1 MLRGI
6 KPMTVEQFKQDTD
19 ANQARASNPLVS
31 AWVSANAGTGKT
43 TVLVNRVLRLLL
55 HSDEASGQRTRSE
68 TILCLTYTKA
78 AAAEMENRLFDIL
91 SSWSVMG
98 EPELAGAL
106 KDLRGRPASPLDMT
120 CARTLFATT
129 LDTKG
134 GLKIHTIHAFCE
146 RLLHRFPLEAGVQA
160 DFKVLE
166 DAERRV
172 LRDAAIDTVLTKAC
186 VDQGAP
192 LGQALQEVIAATGE
206 ERFREIIEV
215 TLGRQEELR
224 QMTRFGDSFDSLGK
238 AERHSVALALNA
250 GADRSDAELWQE
262 MADALSDTQIDAA
275 LKEIPTDKMT
285 EKNLLDAFA
294 KARAATFPEMRA
306 QALFE
311 AFLTQAKQRR
321 KSLLTKPVKEAL
333 PELVAQIEAAQER
346 FVELAREQAARHIA
360 SCTGALLTLADKIIG
375 EYERRKDA
383 RAVLDYDDLIVKS
396 VRLLGSSPAA
406 QWVLYKLD
414 YGIDHILVDEAQDTS
429 PVQWKVIDALANEF
443 FSGEGAQATA
453 RTLFAVG
460 DEKQS
465 IYSFQGADPA
475 SFAVQGTVFQ
485 KAAQGAGRPWERV
498 PLTVSFR
505 STEPV
510 LNAVDDV
517 FAREGARDGVTWA
530 GVPVVHQAVR
540 SGQAGLVELWE
551 IEEPEEQED
560 IHPMRPHFETHVGAH
575 ARDRL
580 VERIANTIR
589 HWLDSG
595 EKLEA
600 RNRAVR
606 PGDIL
611 ILVRSRDEFVRKLIR
626 ALKGRDIPVAG
637 ADRMTLTEQ
646 LAVMDLMA
654 IGDFVLMPDDDL
666 NLATILKSPLIGLDD
681 DDLFALAYDRPGAL
695 WNSLRDKAGAN
706 ERYGGAVAR
715 LKDWLARADTK
726 PPYEFFAGLLE
737 EGQMKLRL
745 ALIARLGADAGDA
758 IDEFLNMALDYERI
772 ASPSLQGFL
781 DWMRKGDAQVK
792 RDMEQGRDEVRIM
805 TAHGA
810 KGLEAN
816 IVILPDTC
824 KGPSSGGGS
833 KPKLLPLPRAS
844 APPGA
849 PDHLV
854 WVPSG
859 TMPLEAIEE
868 ARGVMKQAE
877 REEHNRL
884 LYVAMTRAR
893 DRLYVA
899 GWRGANAQPQ
909 ECWHN
914 LVSVGLEG
922 LAIPATGSIG
932 ESVLRY
938 ESAQTANPKDAVE
951 EAGGLTAPETLPGW
965 ARTNAAHEM
974 PATLPLTPSAIA
986 AEPGGSGLQLSEADV
1001 VPPLERGD
1009 PARFLRGNIV
1019 HALLE
1024 HLPGIA
1030 SEKRSERAQAY
1041 VAARGD
1047 AFETGQRKAIVNE
1060 TLAILSHGEFAPIF
1074 GPDSQAEVPI
1084 VARIKR
1090 KDGPDIELSGQI
1102 DRLVELDDEVL
1113 IVDYKTNRP
1122 PPQTPEEVAPL
1133 YRRQLAAYRMALS
1146 QVFPGKRIRT
1156 ALLWT
1161 DVPDLMLMPD
1171 ELLDEAAAIL
1181 TAI

>member
-1 MLRGI
+1 MS
-6 KPMTVEQFKQDTD
+6 VEQFKQETD
-19 ANQARASNPLVS
+19 ANQARASNPRAS

-55 HSDEASGQRTRSE
+55 HTDAASGQRTRPE

-91 SSWSVMG
+91 SDWAVMS

-106 KDLRGRPASPLDMT
+106 KDLRGEPASAQDMT
-120 CARTLFATT
+120 RARTLFATT

-146 RLLHRFPLEAGVQA
+146 RLLHHFPLEAGVQA

-166 DAERRV
+166 DNERRV
-172 LRDAAIDTVLTKAC
+172 LRDAAIDAVLTEAAL
-186 VDQGAP
+186 DLDAP
-192 LGQALQEVIAATGE
+192 LGKALQEVIAATGE
-206 ERFREIIEV
+206 ERFREIIDV
-215 TLGRQEELR
+215 TLGRQDELR
-224 QMTRFGDSFDSLGK
+224 QMTRFADSFDSVGE
-238 AERHSVALALNA
+238 AERHSVSLALDA
-250 GADRSDAELWQE
+250 GIDRSDAELWKA
-262 MADALSDTQIDAA
+262 MATVLSDAQIDAA
-275 LKEIPTDKMT
+275 LKEIPPEKVT

-294 KARAATFPEMRA
+294 KARAAQYPELRA

-311 AFLTQAKQRR
+311 AFLTQAKQKR
-321 KSLLTKPVKEAL
+321 KSLLTKPVKEAM
-333 PELVAQIEAAQER
+333 PELAVQIEDAQER
-346 FVELAREQAARHIA
+346 FVELARAQAARHIA

-383 RAVLDYDDLIVKS
+383 RAALDYDDLIVKS
-396 VRLLGSSPAA
+396 VQLLGSSPAA

-429 PVQWKVIDALANEF
+429 PVQWKVIAALASEF
-443 FSGEGAQATA
+443 FSGEGVQATA

-475 SFAVQGTVFQ
+475 SFAKQGAAFQ

-517 FAREGARDGVTWA
+517 FSGDGARDGVTWA
-530 GVPVVHQAVR
+530 GTPVVHQAVR

-551 IEEPEEQED
+551 IEEPEEQD
-560 IHPMRPHFETHVGAH
+560 DVHPMRPHFETQTGTH

-580 VERIANTIR
+580 VERIADTIR
-589 HWLDSG
+589 HWLDTN
-595 EKLEA
+595 ERLEA
-600 RNRAVR
+600 RDREIR

-626 ALKGRDIPVAG
+626 ALKGRNIPVAG

-654 IGDFVLMPDDDL
+654 VGNFVLMPDDDL

-681 DDLFALAYDRPGAL
+681 EDLFDLAHGRPGAL
-695 WNSLRDKAGAN
+695 WNSLRDRAGAD
-706 ERYGGAVAR
+706 ERYGEVVTR
-715 LKDWLARADTK
+715 LKDWLDRADTK
-726 PPYEFFAGLLE
+726 PPYEFFAGMLE
-737 EGQMKLRL
+737 ERQMEMRL
-745 ALIARLGADAGDA
+745 ALIARLGVDAGDA
-758 IDEFLNMALDYERI
+758 IDEFLNMALDYERL
-772 ASPSLQGFL
+772 APPTLQGFL
-781 DWMRKGDAQVK
+781 DWMSKGDVQVK

-833 KPKLLPLPRAS
+833 KPKLLPLPRLS
-844 APPGA
+844 APPGT
-849 PDHLV
+849 PGHLV
-854 WVPSG
+854 WVPAG

-868 ARGVMKQAE
+868 AKGLLKEAE

-893 DRLYVA
+893 DRLYVC
-899 GWRGANAQPQ
+899 GWKGSNVPPK

-914 LVSVGLEG
+914 LVSAGLERV
-922 LAIPATGSIG
+922 AKPASGPLG

-938 ESAQTANPKDAVE
+938 ERAQSAIPQDRAEAVD
-951 EAGGLTAPETLPGW
+951 GLAAPEELPGW
-965 ARTNAAHEM
+965 ALSDAVHET

-986 AEPGGSGLQLSEADV
+986 AESGETGLQLSETDV

-1009 PARFLRGNIV
+1009 PARFLRGTIV

-1030 SEKRSERAQAY
+1030 EGKREETARAF
-1041 VAARGD
+1041 VAARGGALD
-1047 AFETGQRKAIVNE
+1047 ESQQKAIVSE
-1060 TLAILSHGEFAPIF
+1060 TLGVLSDKEFAPLF
-1074 GPDSQAEVPI
+1074 SPASQAEVPI
-1084 VARIKR
+1084 VARIAR
-1090 KDGPDIELSGQI
+1090 KDGPDIELAGQI

-1122 PPQTPEEVAPL
+1122 PPRSPEDVAPL
-1133 YRRQLAAYRMALS
+1133 YRRQLAAYRAALS
-1146 QVFPGKRIRT
+1146 QVFPGKRIRA

-1161 DVPDLMLMPD
+1161 DVPDLMPMPD
-1171 ELLDEAAAIL
+1171 KLLDEAAEIL
-1181 TAI
+1181 TSL